1 MKNKRYSFLLK
12 ALVSI
17 ALMTLLIW
25 KIDLG
30 RIITAFSGLDVAWFS
45 LATFFFFLQQII
57 VAYCWKIVLDAQVSQ
72 VSLLKV
78 TQVHF
83 IGIFFGVLLPTSI
96 GMDIVRAFSLS
107 RHMTKKVDAMSSLFF
122 VRVVGYFVFFF
133 LALMFAMYVAIRS
146 GNFVFAGIILGM
158 AALFVLLVWISLH
171 PVFHKWIEKVL
182 DKLKLWRFSSKLG
195 EFRSSTIALL
205 NEKTVFIKVVAYSIF
220 FQVFGI
226 YIVYL
231 VGRSVGI
238 ELGLVYYFIY
248 VPVIMAITILPLS
261 LAGIGLR
268 EGAFVFF
275 FAPLGVPE
283 AKSLTLSLLLFSQM
297 LILAVIGGGIYL
309 FSDVITSKTV
319 H

>member
-1 MKNKRYSFLLK
+1 M
-12 ALVSI
+12 
-17 ALMTLLIW
+17 ALMALLIW
-25 KIDLG
+25 KINLD
-30 RIITAFSGLDVAWFS
+30 RIITAFSDIDVAQFS
-45 LATFFFFLQQII
+45 LATFFFFLQQGI
-57 VAYCWKIVLDAQVSQ
+57 VAYCWKIALDAQVSR

-83 IGIFFGVLLPTSI
+83 VGIFFGVLLPTSI

-107 RHMTKKVDAMSSLFF
+107 RHMEKKVDAMSSLFF
-122 VRVVGYFVFFF
+122 VRVVGYLVFFF
-133 LALMFAMYVAIRS
+133 LALVFAVYVALRS
-146 GNFVFAGIILGM
+146 GNFVFAGLILVM

-171 PVFHKWIEKVL
+171 PVFHKWIERLLNRFKLSRFAGKL
-182 DKLKLWRFSSKLG
+182 D
-195 EFRSSTIALL
+195 EFRLSTIDLL
-205 NEKTVFIKVVAYSIF
+205 NEKAVFAKIVAYSFF

-238 ELGLVYYFIY
+238 GLGLVYYFIY

-309 FSDVITSKTV
+309 FSDVGTSGAVQEKV
-319 H
+319 